1 MREIASSFSRAKK
14 AERSG
19 KESNWPAEIY
29 ETSNAG
35 DARSEEEITF
45 SRPWLDL
52 VYLCFFS
59 FPLFFSVSSSVESRR
74 SCSINSLGWIRA
86 QNSFLLGKRIAKQPR
101 TIGRN
106 RHSPS
111 FKRFH
116 PSLLPRISLFSRLS
130 PPFFNKFSRLFFPSR
145 WTIYSIFHIWCRYQ
159 FVILTGGFFSLS
171 PLLRFIYIY
180 IYIGELE
187 EVYRSPV

>member
-19 KESNWPAEIY
+19 KESNRPAEIH

-101 TIGRN
+101 AIGRN

-116 PSLLPRISLFSRLS
+116 PRNIPSPFPNTVVFAPPPLFLTNFRDFFFHLVERYTRFFISGVDTNSLF
-130 PPFFNKFSRLFFPSR
+130 
-145 WTIYSIFHIWCRYQ
+145 
-159 FVILTGGFFSLS
+159 
-171 PLLRFIYIY
+171 
-180 IYIGELE
+180 
-187 EVYRSPV
+187 